1 MSGEIRLPVEVVFRN
16 MDQSQVLEDK
26 VRERAQKLTRYFDR
40 IMHCH
45 VVIEADHR
53 RHHKGNLYQ
62 VRIDLT
68 VPNRE
73 LAVSRDPGNRHAH
86 EDPYVAVRDAFD
98 AMGKQLQAYA
108 AKQRGEVKQ
117 HETPPH
123 GRIIE
128 LAPATGYGV
137 ILAADG
143 REVAFTRASVVD
155 YDFDKLEGGESV
167 RFAEVQ
173 GEDGPVAST
182 VHVEGKHH
190 VVG

>member
-1 MSGEIRLPVEVVFRN
+1 MNGEIRLPVEVVFHN
-16 MDQSQVLEDK
+16 MDHSQLLEDK
-26 VRERAQKLTRYFDR
+26 IRERTDKLTRYFDR
-40 IMHCH
+40 IMRCR
-45 VVIEADHR
+45 VLVEADHR
-53 RHHKGNLYQ
+53 RHNKGNLYN
-62 VRIDLT
+62 VRLDVT

-73 LAVSRDPGNRHAH
+73 LAVSRDPGDKNAH
-86 EDPYVAVRDAFD
+86 EDPYVAVRDAFN
-98 AMGKQLQAYA
+98 AMERQLQAYA
-108 AKQRGEVKQ
+108 AKQRGDVKH

-128 LAPATGYGV
+128 IAPAADYGV

-143 REVAFTRASVVD
+143 REVSFTRNSVVD

-173 GEDGPVAST
+173 GIDGPRATT

-190 VVG
+190 VGG

>member
-1 MSGEIRLPVEVVFRN
+1 MKLPLEVVFRN
-16 MDQSQVLEDK
+16 MDRSQTLEDTI
-26 VRERAQKLTRYFDR
+26 REKADKLDRYFDR
-40 IMHCH
+40 IMSCH
-45 VVIEADHR
+45 VVVEADHR
-53 RHHKGNLYQ
+53 RHNKGNLYN

-73 LAVSRDPGNRHAH
+73 LAVSRDPGNQHAH

-98 AMGKQLQAYA
+98 AMAKQLQAYA
-108 AKQRGEVKQ
+108 AKQRGDVKA

-137 ILAADG
+137 ILSADG
-143 REVAFTRASVVD
+143 REVSFTRNSVVD

-167 RFAEVQ
+167 RFVEVQ
-173 GEDGPVAST
+173 GEDGPTAST
-182 VHVEGKHH
+182 VHVEGKRH